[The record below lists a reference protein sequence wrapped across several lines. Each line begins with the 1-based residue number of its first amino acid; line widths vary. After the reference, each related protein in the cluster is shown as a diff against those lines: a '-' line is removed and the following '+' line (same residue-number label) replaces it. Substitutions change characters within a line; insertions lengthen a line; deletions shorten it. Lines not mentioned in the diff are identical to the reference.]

1 MPSGLLLLNKPA
13 GVRSTVCVA
22 IAKRRFQR
30 EFKIGHGG
38 TLDSTAE
45 GLLVLLV
52 GGATRT
58 SDLVMSLPK
67 LYEATF
73 LLGEE
78 RSTDDYS
85 GETVFTGKVPD
96 NACDLIKAILPAFY
110 GVRIQTPPGISAV
123 RVDGKRAHSLVRSG
137 GNVSLSGRPV
147 FVRSVSLLPGESG
160 RNSFNLRVVCGKG
173 TYIRSIVRDIG
184 RILGC
189 GAYILRLIRKRTGSL
204 SVDQALSFEEFQN
217 GEKDLRSRIYP
228 LSRFAENFYCYDA
241 DAETTRILQTGV
253 AVRLSSLRFAHEG
266 TLSPLR
272 GTAVRGNGL
281 FSFGRIVREGAYE
294 PKINIALEETE

>member
-22 IAKRRFQR
+22 IAKRH
-30 EFKIGHGG
+30 FKESSRWTRR
-38 TLDSTAE
+38 TLISLRKGCSAA
-45 GLLVLLV
+45 VV
-52 GGATRT
+52 GDRGRAPGDVP
-58 SDLVMSLPK
+58 SK
-67 LYEATF
+67 LYEVTGFVSAKSVFPTTIRETF
-73 LLGEE
+73 
-78 RSTDDYS
+78 SPA
-85 GETVFTGKVPD
+85 VPD
-96 NACDLIKAILPAFY
+96 NACDSSNDSPDFT
-110 GVRIQTPPGISAV
+110 VRIQTPPGISAV

-147 FVRSVSLLPGESG
+147 FVRSVSLLPSESG

-189 GAYILRLIRKRTGSL
+189 GAHILRLIRKRTGSL

-228 LSRFAENFYCYDA
+228 LSRFAENFYCYEA

-294 PKINIALEETE
+294 PKINIVLEETE